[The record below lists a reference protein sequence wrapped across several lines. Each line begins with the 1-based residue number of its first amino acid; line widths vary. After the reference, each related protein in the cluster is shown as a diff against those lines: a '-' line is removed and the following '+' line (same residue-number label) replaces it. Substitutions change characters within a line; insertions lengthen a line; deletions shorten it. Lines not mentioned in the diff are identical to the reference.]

1 MSLDDYV
8 IGRRSFLAGSLAL
21 AVLATS
27 AESQD
32 KKQVAKKRI
41 TLDEAQKGKV
51 PKKIEYL
58 AQLFEEEKMF
68 YDAEKNPDGVIA
80 SNDWLYWGHEPHRV
94 ETTRRLKAEAA
105 GNARDPEKFAAS
117 IAKMIPEYVLTARI
131 KDAVGKPEALNPYI
145 IIAETALNTGN
156 EDDLRSRLDY
166 AKFSVQCAREGIV
179 VNGEKLDLGQN
190 RDFYW
195 NRHRFLNVKAV
206 AKQQKNILDG
216 TRKVSAGF
224 AEDVRRTY
232 VDWYAGRMQQI
243 DEIDAF
249 LKEKGPSTVKSE
261 QRRLILAY
269 LDEVAAIGRS
279 VGYDTKL
286 ANGSWTVEKIAK

>member
-1 MSLDDYV
+1 MDMGDGA
-8 IGRRSFLAGSLAL
+8 IGRRQFFYTGLAALTLAAL
-21 AVLATS
+21 P

-32 KKQVAKKRI
+32 KKPKKRI
-41 TLDEAQKGKV
+41 TLEEAQKGKV
-51 PKKIEYL
+51 PKKLEYL
-58 AQLFEEEKMF
+58 EQVLDECGVF
-68 YDAEKNPDGVIA
+68 YDAEKNPEGVI
-80 SNDWLYWGHEPHRV
+80 SRNDWLYWGHEPHRA
-94 ETTRRLKAEAA
+94 ETMRRLKAEAS

-117 IAKMIPEYVLTARI
+117 IAKLIPEYVLTARTR
-131 KDAVGKPEALNPYI
+131 DAVGKPEALSQYI
-145 IIAETALNTGN
+145 IIAETALNTGT
-156 EDDLRSRLDY
+156 EDDLRSRIDY
-166 AKFSVQCAREGIV
+166 AKFSIQCAREGIV
-179 VNGEKLDLGQN
+179 VEGKKLDLGQN

-195 NRHRFLNVKAV
+195 DRHRFLNLKAV

-216 TRKVSAGF
+216 TRKASAGF
-224 AEDVRRTY
+224 AEDVRRKY
-232 VDWYAGRMQQI
+232 CDWYAGRMQQI

-286 ANGSWTVEKIAK
+286 ANGSWTIEKIAK

>member
-1 MSLDDYV
+1 MDMGDGA
-8 IGRRSFLAGSLAL
+8 IGRRQFFYTGLAALTLAAL
-21 AVLATS
+21 P

-32 KKQVAKKRI
+32 KKPKKRI
-41 TLDEAQKGKV
+41 TLEEAQKGKA
-51 PKKIEYL
+51 PKRLEYL
-58 AQLFEEEKMF
+58 AQVFDEEKMF
-68 YDAEKNPDGVIA
+68 FDAEKNPEGVITP
-80 SNDWLYWGHEPHRV
+80 NDWLYLGHEPHRA
-94 ETTRRLKAEAA
+94 EIMRRLKADGA
-105 GNARDPEKFAAS
+105 GNARDPEKYAAS
-117 IAKMIPEYVLTARI
+117 IAKLLPEYVVTARI

-156 EDDLRSRLDY
+156 EDDLKSRVDY
-166 AKFSVQCAREGIV
+166 TKFSIQCAREGIV
-179 VNGEKLDLGQN
+179 VEGNKLDLGQN

-195 NRHRFLNVKAV
+195 DRHRFLNLKAV

-216 TRKVSAGF
+216 TRKASAGF
-224 AEDVRRTY
+224 AEDVQRKY
-232 VDWYAGRMQQI
+232 IDWYAGRMQQI

-286 ANGSWTVEKIAK
+286 ANGSWTIEKIAK